1 MSAPV
6 TLADLLFCWGSGGY
20 PSGRR
25 STYSVPASAWL
36 TDTSQYNVLRI
47 NVVSGSGTTSYL
59 SAGTAIDAIDLL
71 S

>member
-6 TLADLLFCWGSGGY
+6 TPADLLFCWGSGGY
-20 PSGRR
+20 PPGRR

-36 TDTSQYNVLRI
+36 TDTGQYNVLKI
-47 NVVSGSGTTSYL
+47 DVVSGSGLTGYL

-71 S
+71 A